1 MASSLRINSSG
12 ILSTPNVFDE
22 TQVLAYTLPGQT
34 APGSIQLANTL
45 TTSTVSNNYV
55 TTANSALFALT
66 SIQDFTIECWIYP
79 TNISDSEADI
89 FQWQDSSPDAPYYY
103 GYNLFFNSQTAIE
116 PGALNL
122 SINGA
127 GTGGDVLGIIN
138 YNAWNH
144 VVMMRHNNLIYLGT
158 NGSMANA
165 AFWTGIGS
173 DSSSTSFGSILVG
186 KNLQNSTANPPAY
199 VTNVRVVKGTS
210 VYPYYPSSSIPLSYP
225 VPTSPLTNITSTAL
239 LLTMNNS
246 SSYLTDSSDNNLSVT
261 APNAN
266 VSFNTASPFTFTPI
280 TLPVTERTTST
291 SYQISGILDET
302 KTLTYNS
309 LPVAKRIDK
318 NGNLYVSG
326 YLDEYNTQ

>member
-22 TQVLAYTLPGQT
+22 TQVLAYTPPGQT

-45 TTSTVSNNYV
+45 TTSAVSNNYV
-55 TTANSALFALT
+55 MTANSSVFALT
-66 SIQDFTIECWIYP
+66 STQDFTIECWVKFNSFNSDNYIQQNIFQLYP
-79 TNISDSEADI
+79 TSGPA
-89 FQWQDSSPDAPYYY
+89 APYYIYQGYTLSLY
-103 GYNLFFNSQTAIE
+103 G
-116 PGALNL
+116 PGY
-122 SINGA
+122 
-127 GTGGDVLGIIN
+127 TGGISQIFFINFSGGGNNAFVPTLNTWYHLTYTRYNGNIYYSIDGNYVNPVISDNNSFTSAVVKLGGSGF
-138 YNAWNH
+138 Y
-144 VVMMRHNNLIYLGT
+144 NNLDAEI
-158 NGSMANA
+158 
-165 AFWTGIGS
+165 
-173 DSSSTSFGSILVG
+173 
-186 KNLQNSTANPPAY
+186 
-199 VTNVRVVKGTS
+199 TNVRVTIGTALYTS
-210 VYPYYPSSSIPLSYP
+210 NFTP
-225 VPTSPLTNITSTAL
+225 PTAPLTKQANTVL
-239 LLTMNNS
+239 LLTMDNS